1 MTFKKL
7 SSFLTIAILS
17 LVGFKAYAADVH
29 GVFCGSE
36 LRPNYVEIADKYM
49 EDNPGVTVTL
59 EAVPWGTCQDKVINL
74 AIAGDPVAFSY
85 VGSRT
90 LKGLAENGHIL
101 ETNIPASQ
109 QAMYQPGIL
118 NTVTHMGK
126 TWGFPHAFSTKAL
139 FMNCGLLE
147 KAGVACEGPQTCLLY
162 TSPSPRDRTRS
173 RMPSSA

>member
-17 LVGFKAYAADVH
+17 LVGFKTYAAEVH
-29 GVFCGSE
+29 GVFCGGE

-85 VGSRT
+85 VLSRT
-90 LKGLAENGHIL
+90 LKGLA
-101 ETNIPASQ
+101 
-109 QAMYQPGIL
+109 
-118 NTVTHMGK
+118 
-126 TWGFPHAFSTKAL
+126 
-139 FMNCGLLE
+139 
-147 KAGVACEGPQTCLLY
+147 
-162 TSPSPRDRTRS
+162 
-173 RMPSSA
+173 

>member
-1 MTFKKL
+1 MNFKKL

-17 LVGFKAYAADVH
+17 LVGFKTYAAEVH
-29 GVFCGSE
+29 GVFCGGE

-101 ETNIPASQ
+101 ETNIS
-109 QAMYQPGIL
+109 Y
-118 NTVTHMGK
+118 THG
-126 TWGFPHAFSTKAL
+126 
-139 FMNCGLLE
+139 
-147 KAGVACEGPQTCLLY
+147 
-162 TSPSPRDRTRS
+162 
-173 RMPSSA
+173 